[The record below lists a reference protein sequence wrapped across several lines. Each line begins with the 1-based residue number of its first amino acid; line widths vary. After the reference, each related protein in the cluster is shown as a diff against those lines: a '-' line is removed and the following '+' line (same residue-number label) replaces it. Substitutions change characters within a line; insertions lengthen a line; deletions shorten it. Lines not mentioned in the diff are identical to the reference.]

1 MKSGIQYNADLSV
14 KSAVESGLEYVELNI
29 DDIDKLEVVKAAGGK
44 ISGIC
49 VEVIKLLS
57 GNNEKEILSDSARL
71 TLKKALSYVRNN
83 ISSYIVLDTEGVNS
97 ASVIEQLISE
107 SSEFLINSQ
116 VSIYI
121 ENGYKYS
128 NGRYYHNDYSDGRKL
143 KELVIKLNM
152 LCPGVDWKIC
162 INVGHTNL
170 LGINIRDMVRV
181 CSGYIGL
188 VHINDNNSYE
198 DQHQMPYTFTTGRGE
213 LSTDWNRFI
222 GVLYKE
228 KYSGYMIFD
237 NKDTFART
245 PVELHTA
252 MLELMCACVYEWE
265 DNCFEIEKYLEQNGK
280 KLILFGSGRMT
291 ETYMDYWG
299 NKYKPYYLVDNNQDR
314 WGQQLMGVPIKSPQ
328 EILNIPP
335 EQRNVWICNLN
346 YEIVGTQLD
355 NMGIEYRC
363 YRDLYFI

>member
-97 ASVIEQLISE
+97 ASVIEQLIIE

-128 NGRYYHNDYSDGRKL
+128 NGRYYHNDY
-143 KELVIKLNM
+143 
-152 LCPGVDWKIC
+152 
-162 INVGHTNL
+162 
-170 LGINIRDMVRV
+170 
-181 CSGYIGL
+181 
-188 VHINDNNSYE
+188 
-198 DQHQMPYTFTTGRGE
+198 
-213 LSTDWNRFI
+213 
-222 GVLYKE
+222 
-228 KYSGYMIFD
+228 
-237 NKDTFART
+237 
-245 PVELHTA
+245 
-252 MLELMCACVYEWE
+252 
-265 DNCFEIEKYLEQNGK
+265 
-280 KLILFGSGRMT
+280 
-291 ETYMDYWG
+291 
-299 NKYKPYYLVDNNQDR
+299 
-314 WGQQLMGVPIKSPQ
+314 
-328 EILNIPP
+328 
-335 EQRNVWICNLN
+335 
-346 YEIVGTQLD
+346 
-355 NMGIEYRC
+355 
-363 YRDLYFI
+363 